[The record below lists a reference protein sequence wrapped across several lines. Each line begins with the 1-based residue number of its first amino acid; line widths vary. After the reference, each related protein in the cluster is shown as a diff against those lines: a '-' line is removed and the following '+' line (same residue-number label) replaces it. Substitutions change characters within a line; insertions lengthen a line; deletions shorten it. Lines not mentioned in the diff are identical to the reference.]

1 MIHICGIDIG
11 LTGGFTRFEMDT
23 SKNTFQCT
31 ESIPTPTHIEI
42 NYKKQKKKVLD
53 IASILN
59 FFQYH
64 KFDHIVIEHVHA
76 MPGNGNVSMFNFG
89 KTEIPQV
96 DGFYKESKPIS
107 VGSLVI
113 KPIHAPGHS
122 PGSFCLH
129 VNDSIF
135 VGDVLFKESIGR
147 TDLYG
152 GSYPELIH
160 SIRTKLFSL
169 PDSTKV
175 FPGHGPST
183 TIGLVKISD

>member
-89 KTEIPQV
+89 KTYGSIYSLAHVHRETSIHTVEPTV
-96 DGFYKESKPIS
+96 WKKYFNLLKTEKKDATVLAKKYSSLITNSGKADSFL
-107 VGSLVI
+107 VGKFFIETQLLG
-113 KPIHAPGHS
+113 K
-122 PGSFCLH
+122 F
-129 VNDSIF
+129 D
-135 VGDVLFKESIGR
+135 E
-147 TDLYG
+147 
-152 GSYPELIH
+152 
-160 SIRTKLFSL
+160 
-169 PDSTKV
+169 KV
-175 FPGHGPST
+175 T
-183 TIGLVKISD
+183 